1 MRHALTLDLRD
12 DPVLIEQYEIHH
24 KQVWPDVLS
33 HLRRHGV
40 LDMEIYRLGTRLFM
54 WMETDDAI
62 YDPVGFAAA
71 ARASPRVCE
80 WEALM
85 WRFQAPTRWTPP
97 GEKWVPMPRLFSL
110 RDCADTSTGSGLVQT
125 P

>member
-1 MRHALTLDLRD
+1 MRHALALDLRD
-12 DPVLIEQYEIHH
+12 DPLLIEQYELHH

-33 HLRRHGV
+33 HLRSHGV

-54 WMETDDAI
+54 WMETDDAT
-62 YDPVGFAAA
+62 YDPARFAAA
-71 ARASPRVCE
+71 ARESPRVCE

-85 WRFQAPTRWTPP
+85 WRFQAPTRWTLP
-97 GEKWVPMPRLFSL
+97 GEKWAPMTRLFSL
-110 RDCADTSTGSGLVQT
+110 RDCSDTSTGSGRVQT